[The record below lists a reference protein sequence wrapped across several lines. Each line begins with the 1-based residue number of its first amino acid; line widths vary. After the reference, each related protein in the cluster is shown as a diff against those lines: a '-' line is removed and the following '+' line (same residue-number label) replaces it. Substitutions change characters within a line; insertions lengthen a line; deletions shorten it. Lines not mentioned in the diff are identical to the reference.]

1 MVKAEFHCFKT
12 FCRRNVMSWYT
23 MLWDIFIIFLGAMF
37 AMIGMYYSGRALW
50 KAYEL
55 GIPV

>member
-1 MVKAEFHCFKT
+1 MVVSY
-12 FCRRNVMSWYT
+12 RRSVMSWYT
-23 MLWDIFIIFLGAMF
+23 MLWDIFIIFLGVMF